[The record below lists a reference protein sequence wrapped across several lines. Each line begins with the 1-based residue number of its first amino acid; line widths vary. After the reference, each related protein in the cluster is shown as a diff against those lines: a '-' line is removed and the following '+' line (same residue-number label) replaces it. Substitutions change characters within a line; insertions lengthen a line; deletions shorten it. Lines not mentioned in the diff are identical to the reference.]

1 MNLAAIFVIICGA
14 FVAIVLVL
22 VIWLIFNGLRDEA
35 RRKAGPAG
43 TDPDKTG

>member
-22 VIWLIFNGLRDEA
+22 VVWLIINGLKDEA
-35 RRKAGPAG
+35 KRRIRPA
-43 TDPDKTG
+43 DDQLNKP

>member
-22 VIWLIFNGLRDEA
+22 VVWLIINGLKDGA
-35 RRKAGPAG
+35 KQQNHPA
-43 TDPDKTG
+43 DAEINKP